1 MKFWQRTY
9 YSVLLLFLFSIS
21 VMIFSLSVF
30 SYRTN
35 LERQLEH
42 AMGEAYWI
50 VTSMERDRAAAEA
63 NGQPD
68 AMETVFRTYASYY
81 EKLDIDLQLWEKDAY
96 LAGDSRWQLP
106 VEYGL
111 NAQTAAVKL
120 REHEKYAVVSTP
132 FSQGASEY
140 TLVYFCN
147 LQEFV
152 QESTQLTRGFL
163 LLGAAVTLLLAAGLY
178 ALLRWISRPIEV
190 LNQAAS
196 SIAAGD
202 YAKRVPVRGQDELS
216 ALAGSFNHMA
226 EEIARKIRELQIA
239 SEQKQKF
246 IDNLSHEL
254 RTPLT
259 VLRGNAEYIRSVD
272 LTEEEK
278 ISAADDMLAELD
290 RLEDMTRKL
299 MDLAFLRNQALERTA
314 IAVEQLFASAAE
326 KMRHR
331 LEEAQLQLV
340 CQDAGGMIRGDKV
353 LLESLLCNLIENA
366 MKACAAGS
374 AVRLLGYAERERYII
389 AVQDSGKGVAA
400 EHLAKLTEPFYRV
413 DQARTR
419 QDGGAGLGLS
429 LCAQIAELHQA
440 VLDIES
446 TPGVGTTVRVIFTQL

>member
-1 MKFWQRTY
+1 
-9 YSVLLLFLFSIS
+9 
-21 VMIFSLSVF
+21 
-30 SYRTN
+30 
-35 LERQLEH
+35 
-42 AMGEAYWI
+42 MGEAYWI

-272 LTEEEK
+272 LTEGEK
-278 ISAADDMLAELD
+278 ISAADDMLAELE

-331 LEEAQLQLV
+331 LEEAQIQLV